1 MDHYYVFLTLSLT
14 ILSNDRRGL
23 RHSGF
28 DLEPILQCDLS
39 GLAEL
44 RHNFQEI
51 AE

>member
-1 MDHYYVFLTLSLT
+1 MDHYYVFLTPLSFLMT
-14 ILSNDRRGL
+14 AGGL

>member
-1 MDHYYVFLTLSLT
+1 MDHYYVFLTPLSFEWLQGFA
-14 ILSNDRRGL
+14 I
-23 RHSGF
+23 SGF
-28 DLEPILQCDLS
+28 DLEPILKCDLS